1 MLRDTAH
8 GKVLSVSSAS
18 GNEFDLDLDLVKL
31 RVMVMM
37 MVRAP
42 HSLVRVRASVHRIDM
57 LITD

>member
-42 HSLVRVRASVHRIDM
+42 HSLVRVRASVH
-57 LITD
+57 